1 MTSLTVGPAIACV
14 LIVAL
19 LAFWLFAPTKWVST
33 QLSTV
38 GHAIQWVVA
47 KFVGLF
53 HKKAPSP
60 APIVSAVK
68 PAETVPEVSI
78 LPVDPPKFPNGV
90 VVEPVVEVAPPT
102 ETK

>member
-1 MTSLTVGPAIACV
+1 MTPLTVGPAIACV

-19 LAFWLFAPTKWVST
+19 LAFWLFAPTKWVAA
-33 QLSTV
+33 QLNAV
-38 GHAIQWVVA
+38 GHALQWAVA

-53 HKKAPSP
+53 HKKVAPP
-60 APIVSAVK
+60 APVPAK

-90 VVEPVVEVAPPT
+90 VVEPVVPPT